1 LLCTAQGEQ
10 SSAHRQLTLP
20 VLNPC
25 WRPQAPLQALK
36 LPWLDAAGVELACL
50 RLDLVDPLVSGNKW
64 FKLAPYLEQAAATG
78 AQGVISPGGAHSNHL
93 HALAAAGQ
101 RFGFATVGLLRG
113 EAQRTPTIDDL
124 QRMGMELH
132 WLGYGSYRARHQPD
146 FWTPWL
152 ARYSGYQVVG
162 EGGLGLPGARGCS
175 ILVAMAEAQL
185 ATIGW
190 NDFDAWWLAA
200 GTGTT
205 LAGVLLG
212 EPRRTVFGALAV
224 PADHGV
230 ASQVSRLLGEA
241 GETGRDYRLV
251 EAARGGFARI
261 DEALRQFILQSEQA
275 CGLPLEP
282 VYTGKALMALREF
295 CESGQLAR
303 GSRLI
308 FIHTGG
314 LQGRRALMGAHAD
327 YTQV

>member
-1 LLCTAQGEQ
+1 M
-10 SSAHRQLTLP
+10 HP
-20 VLNPC
+20 V
-25 WRPQAPLQALK
+25 K

-64 FKLAPYLEQAAATG
+64 FKLAPYLEQAAG
-78 AQGVISPGGAHSNHL
+78 AQGVISLGGAHSNHL

-113 EAQRTPTIDDL
+113 EAQRTPTVDDL
-124 QRMGMELH
+124 QRMGMQLH
-132 WLGYGSYRARHQPD
+132 WLGYGGYRARHQPD
-146 FWTPWL
+146 FWAPWL
-152 ARYSGYQVVG
+152 ARYRGFQAVG
-162 EGGLGLPGARGCS
+162 EGGLGLFGAKGCS
-175 ILVAMAEAQL
+175 VLVAMAEAQL

-190 NDFDAWWLAA
+190 RDFDAWWLAA

-205 LAGVLLG
+205 LAGLVLG
-212 EPRRTVFGALAV
+212 EQRRAVFGALAV
-224 PADHGV
+224 PSDHGV
-230 ASQVSRLLGEA
+230 AGQVASLLDEA
-241 GETGRDYRLV
+241 GETQRRYRLID
-251 EAARGGFARI
+251 AARGGFARL
-261 DEALRQFILQSEQA
+261 DEELRQFIQDTERAS
-275 CGLPLEP
+275 GWPLEP

-314 LQGRRALMGAHAD
+314 LQGRRALMGADAG